1 MCNIAKW
8 SVAVGL
14 GTIVIALGRI
24 TGPCQTV
31 EVGPAVIELSAEY
44 LTAVN
49 RPRQVVQGTDIGC
62 DRGVLQVTG
71 VCRPTDLGIE
81 VHKHFGTRL
90 HALVVVATE
99 FES

>member
-1 MCNIAKW
+1 MI
-8 SVAVGL
+8 G
-14 GTIVIALGRI
+14 
-24 TGPCQTV
+24 
-31 EVGPAVIELSAEY
+31 LSAEH

-49 RPRQVVQGTDIGC
+49 RPRQIVQGTDISC
-62 DRGVLQVTG
+62 DRGVLQVAR

-81 VHKHFGTRL
+81 VHKYFGTRL